1 MKLITPIKEENFL
14 EKTITIELTG
24 REATLINAA
33 LWCAVAGDLNAS
45 DNPENP
51 RDFTG
56 SEIDRLSNFLD
67 KLPGVVR

>member
-14 EKTITIELTG
+14 DKAITVELTG

-33 LWCAVAGDLNAS
+33 LWNVTAGDLNGS
-45 DNPENP
+45 DSPENP

-56 SEIDRLSNFLD
+56 SEIDRLSDFLD